1 MRRQSDKLEQLV
13 GDEIKRK
20 GLLASNGIT
29 ILQPWQAKL
38 WRKWENL
45 LLVLEPLRL
54 HPQVATSLQRF
65 HGFLIKIRSYYFL
78 IGYLASW

>member
-13 GDEIKRK
+13 AEEIKRK
-20 GLLASNGIT
+20 DLLASNGIT

-54 HPQVATSLQRF
+54 HPQVATKLQPF
-65 HGFLIKIRSYYFL
+65 PDQDQVIYFL
-78 IGYLASW
+78 IGYSASW

>member
-54 HPQVATSLQRF
+54 HPQVCN
-65 HGFLIKIRSYYFL
+65 KIRSYYFV